1 MDTGRIYKAVTIATV
16 VIVILCALYIMAAR
30 LGLADGLD
38 FGAGAYYYT
47 DIPDYE
53 KVIRDDAY
61 QTSVPYWVH
70 VVLLCCSWPGV
81 GSCTGCGSG
90 STAAAPAKT
99 EKSMTGKAQMRCSRC
114 GQLHEI
120 TLHSSINAMQ
130 EPALKASV
138 KDGSLFVWECPHCGT
153 ANLARYACLYHDPQ
167 ERLMIWLLPDGPVPE
182 TASVAATLDSLDG
195 YTLRRV
201 KDVGSL
207 IEKVNLFD
215 AGLEDTVMEMCKYVT
230 RMELAEKDRSLADIP
245 LKFLRLDGADNELL
259 FSYPKDG
266 QMHGARTGFHVYE
279 DCRGILQR

>member
-1 MDTGRIYKAVTIATV
+1 
-16 VIVILCALYIMAAR
+16 
-30 LGLADGLD
+30 
-38 FGAGAYYYT
+38 
-47 DIPDYE
+47 
-53 KVIRDDAY
+53 
-61 QTSVPYWVH
+61 
-70 VVLLCCSWPGV
+70 
-81 GSCTGCGSG
+81 
-90 STAAAPAKT
+90 
-99 EKSMTGKAQMRCSRC
+99 
-114 GQLHEI
+114 
-120 TLHSSINAMQ
+120 MQ

-279 DCRGILQR
+279 DCRGILQRNPSLHPDKGFAQIDQEWIARFFR

>member
-1 MDTGRIYKAVTIATV
+1 
-16 VIVILCALYIMAAR
+16 
-30 LGLADGLD
+30 
-38 FGAGAYYYT
+38 
-47 DIPDYE
+47 
-53 KVIRDDAY
+53 
-61 QTSVPYWVH
+61 
-70 VVLLCCSWPGV
+70 
-81 GSCTGCGSG
+81 
-90 STAAAPAKT
+90 
-99 EKSMTGKAQMRCSRC
+99 MTGKAQMRCSRC

-266 QMHGARTGFHVYE
+266 QMHVYDEAAASDPVLKTLTFVFKNAIREHVPFAGFLNLSNDHAGFNDAYYQQNKEKAVAQAVSEYYS
-279 DCRGILQR
+279 RKTVSLKILSRVSGISVFHALLASSGREPAVGRRSPVRRMALRDLGFPAISSAPG

>member
-1 MDTGRIYKAVTIATV
+1 
-16 VIVILCALYIMAAR
+16 
-30 LGLADGLD
+30 
-38 FGAGAYYYT
+38 
-47 DIPDYE
+47 
-53 KVIRDDAY
+53 
-61 QTSVPYWVH
+61 
-70 VVLLCCSWPGV
+70 
-81 GSCTGCGSG
+81 
-90 STAAAPAKT
+90 
-99 EKSMTGKAQMRCSRC
+99 MTGKAQMRCSHC
-114 GQLHEI
+114 GELHEI

-130 EPALKASV
+130 EPALKAFV

-230 RMELAEKDRSLADIP
+230 RMELAEKDRSLADIA

-279 DCRGILQR
+279 DCRGILQRNPAVHPDKGFAQIDQEWIARFFR